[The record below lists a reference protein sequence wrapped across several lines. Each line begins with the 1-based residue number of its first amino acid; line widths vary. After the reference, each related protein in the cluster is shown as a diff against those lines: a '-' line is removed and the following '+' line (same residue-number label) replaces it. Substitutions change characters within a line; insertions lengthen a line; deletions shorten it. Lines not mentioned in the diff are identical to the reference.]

1 VRQLLSPSPNTARA
15 TTIKSLIACASLVPV
30 IAVPLYGLVHL
41 FIEALVAL
49 GR

>member
-1 VRQLLSPSPNTARA
+1 M
-15 TTIKSLIACASLVPV
+15 ACASLVPL

-41 FIEALVAL
+41 FIEALVAF